1 MDTAAF
7 RRAFLSRF
15 DVRDRAAL
23 HELGACSPSY
33 VTERPAKDRARRQ
46 GERPIL
52 ADLRAVAADARA
64 LWAAL
69 VTIAEEGEEDALDA
83 SGGPLVGLA
92 GTLAAEVARLAE
104 RIGAGGQGRPVA
116 TGTGAAMV
124 GVLHDGGE
132 AGAPGNYRTGDGAHG
147 GRSLL

>member
-1 MDTAAF
+1 MASEPNPQTPPDYLAFDAAAF

-23 HELGACSPSY
+23 HELGRLLSGYVAERSPDY
-33 VTERPAKDRARRQ
+33 RAKRQ

-64 LWAAL
+64 LWGAL
-69 VTIAEEGEEDALDA
+69 VTIAEEGEEDALGA

-92 GTLAAEVARLAE
+92 GMLAAEVARLAD
-104 RIGAGGQGRPVA
+104 RI
-116 TGTGAAMV
+116 
-124 GVLHDGGE
+124 E
-132 AGAPGNYRTGDGAHG
+132 AEVRT
-147 GRSLL
+147 

>member
-1 MDTAAF
+1 MASEPTPQTPPDYLAFDAAAF

-23 HELGACSPSY
+23 HELGRLLSGYVAERSASY
-33 VTERPAKDRARRQ
+33 RAKRQ

-64 LWAAL
+64 LWGAL
-69 VTIAEEGEEDALDA
+69 VTIAEEGEEDALGA

-92 GTLAAEVARLAE
+92 GTLAAEVARLAD
-104 RIGAGGQGRPVA
+104 RI
-116 TGTGAAMV
+116 
-124 GVLHDGGE
+124 E
-132 AGAPGNYRTGDGAHG
+132 AEVTP
-147 GRSLL
+147 